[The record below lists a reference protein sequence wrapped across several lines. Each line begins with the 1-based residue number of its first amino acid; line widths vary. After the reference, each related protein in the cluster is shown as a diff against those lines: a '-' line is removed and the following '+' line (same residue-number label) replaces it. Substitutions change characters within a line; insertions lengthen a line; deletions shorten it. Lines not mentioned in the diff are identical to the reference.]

1 MQHFLGVGVEPTM
14 KTLEI
19 RVKKLCVSR
28 RNLQDLRLT
37 LKKPTGLLGERP
49 VMQSRDLT
57 CELELTVTK

>member
-19 RVKKLCVSR
+19 TVKKLCVGR
-28 RNLQDLRLT
+28 RNLHDLRLT
-37 LKKPTGLLGERP
+37 LERSPGLLGERP